1 MARTP
6 PPLRLEMFIVASCLL
21 CYLEMSGG
29 KSEIM
34 AFMSRGAPPRQ
45 HEKAKSCVLD
55 LGLGVLDLEGN
66 GLWGMITAN
75 RILKNRFAI

>member
-45 HEKAKSCVLD
+45 NEKANHVFWILVLMCWI
-55 LGLGVLDLEGN
+55 LRGMVHGV
-66 GLWGMITAN
+66 
-75 RILKNRFAI
+75 